1 MKIAALYDIHG
12 NYPALKEVLK
22 QVKKLSPDLV
32 VLGGDL
38 IAGPMPLET
47 LSLLK
52 RVSTTFKT
60 VGIMGNNDQDIVDIY
75 AKKRVG
81 LSRKATEQ
89 LTWIANQLSYKQVS
103 FLRNLLPSISI
114 GNYFFCHA
122 VKNDNTTVFSPRQNK
137 AYIEALF
144 KGVQESYIICGHTHI
159 QFELSLPNKKIINAG
174 SIGMP
179 FSNQFGAQWLWL
191 EDNRIEYK
199 RTIFNQQVAIQ
210 LISQTE
216 YPFKNEFIANNL
228 RSTISL
234 SQGYSILNTLIRAQ
248 NAQHDLS

>member
-38 IAGPMPLET
+38 IAGLMPLET

-81 LSRKATEQ
+81 LSSGRLKTI
-89 LTWIANQLSYKQVS
+89 T
-103 FLRNLLPSISI
+103 
-114 GNYFFCHA
+114 
-122 VKNDNTTVFSPRQNK
+122 
-137 AYIEALF
+137 F
-144 KGVQESYIICGHTHI
+144 KH
-159 QFELSLPNKKIINAG
+159 
-174 SIGMP
+174 
-179 FSNQFGAQWLWL
+179 
-191 EDNRIEYK
+191 
-199 RTIFNQQVAIQ
+199 FN
-210 LISQTE
+210 
-216 YPFKNEFIANNL
+216 P
-228 RSTISL
+228 
-234 SQGYSILNTLIRAQ
+234 
-248 NAQHDLS
+248 

>member
-1 MKIAALYDIHG
+1 MLGKGIILMKIAALYDIHG

-52 RVSTTFKT
+52 RVSTTFKAA
-60 VGIMGNNDQDIVDIY
+60 GIMGNNDQDIVDIY

-103 FLRNLLPSISI
+103 FLRNLLPSLDC
-114 GNYFFCHA
+114 NNK
-122 VKNDNTTVFSPRQNK
+122 VTT
-137 AYIEALF
+137 
-144 KGVQESYIICGHTHI
+144 
-159 QFELSLPNKKIINAG
+159 
-174 SIGMP
+174 
-179 FSNQFGAQWLWL
+179 
-191 EDNRIEYK
+191 
-199 RTIFNQQVAIQ
+199 
-210 LISQTE
+210 
-216 YPFKNEFIANNL
+216 
-228 RSTISL
+228 
-234 SQGYSILNTLIRAQ
+234 
-248 NAQHDLS
+248 

>member
-1 MKIAALYDIHG
+1 MLGKGIILMKIAALYDIHG

-103 FLRNLLPSISI
+103 FLRNLLDVS
-114 GNYFFCHA
+114 
-122 VKNDNTTVFSPRQNK
+122 
-137 AYIEALF
+137 
-144 KGVQESYIICGHTHI
+144 
-159 QFELSLPNKKIINAG
+159 
-174 SIGMP
+174 
-179 FSNQFGAQWLWL
+179 
-191 EDNRIEYK
+191 
-199 RTIFNQQVAIQ
+199 
-210 LISQTE
+210 
-216 YPFKNEFIANNL
+216 
-228 RSTISL
+228 
-234 SQGYSILNTLIRAQ
+234 
-248 NAQHDLS
+248 